1 MRTAARL
8 TGREFAHRAGWADA
22 TTVTKIEKA
31 QRTITADHVRLW
43 CRLCDQPPEREAEL
57 LTEQRAVSQMWQT
70 YGQLAKAA
78 GGGLKARQERLRD
91 RYWQVKRQRTY
102 QTKVIPGLLQTEAMM
117 TFYLR
122 RARAEQHLERDD
134 IAEAVAARLERQQCL
149 NRPDALW
156 GFILEEDVLWYR
168 PGRADVHREQLR
180 HLLTVTESN
189 RSNVLLGIIPRD
201 IDRRGVIPGEAFIMD
216 DDRLVTVELIS
227 GYLRLTMPEEIGMYA
242 EAWDRLLSIAVHGNR
257 AGALIHRALRA
268 LE

>member
-8 TGREFAHRAGWADA
+8 TGREFASRAGWADA

-31 QRTITADHVRLW
+31 QRTITAEHVRLW
-43 CRLCDQPPEREAEL
+43 CRVCGEPPEREAEL
-57 LTEQRAVSQMWQT
+57 LSEQKAVSQMWQT
-70 YGQLAKAA
+70 YAQLAKSA

-91 RYWQVKRQRTY
+91 RYWQVRRQRTY

-117 TFYLR
+117 TFYLS
-122 RARAEQHLERDD
+122 RARADQHLQRDD

-149 NRPDALW
+149 TRPDALW

-168 PGRADVHREQLR
+168 PGPDETHREQLR
-180 HLLTVTESN
+180 HLLEVSASARKN
-189 RSNVLLGIIPRD
+189 IFLGIIPRD

-227 GYLRLTMPEEIGMYA
+227 GYLRLTMPEEIRMYG
-242 EAWDRLLSIAVHGNR
+242 EAWDRLLSVAVQGEQAR
-257 AGALIHRALRA
+257 ALIQMALHA
-268 LE
+268 LG